1 MRVIKFFILV
11 SFLLASP
18 VKAGVMSKMVEV
30 DSECSR
36 ELDVMRVEL
45 DEIKSNNLSL
55 SERINQLLNDNIL
68 LTAENK
74 TLKEK
79 NNLLSS
85 QIAVLNQNNQDL
97 AVKIEDLKTQVET
110 QTALANAQASADQQ
124 TEKSQK
130 DLSNYLWPLVSVPV
144 GAVAGTLRGANVKGI
159 EYSDSASAKVPD
171 TVPTMFVAKIGG
183 LVVGSVMGAVT
194 GLLKGVVDG
203 LRYGFTEPYSTKSV
217 SLDGKFV
224 SDWNPYKINL
234 SSNSVIEQN

>member
-1 MRVIKFFILV
+1 MKVIKFFVVI

-45 DEIKSNNLSL
+45 DEVKSNNLSL

-85 QIAVLNQNNQDL
+85 QIAVLNQNNQEL

-110 QTALANAQASADQQ
+110 QTALVNAQVTAQQQAD
-124 TEKSQK
+124 KSKK
-130 DLSNYLWPLVSVPV
+130 DLSNYLWPLVSTPV
-144 GAVAGTLRGANVKGI
+144 GAVAGTLRGASIKGI
-159 EYSDSASAKVPD
+159 EYSDSVSSNVPD
-171 TVPTMFVAKIGG
+171 NIPTVFVAKVGG
-183 LVVGSVMGAVT
+183 LVLGSVLGAVT

-217 SLDGKFV
+217 SLEGKFI
-224 SDWNPYKINL
+224 SNWDPYKMNL
-234 SSNSVIEQN
+234 SRNSVIEQN